1 MAQSLKDKYES
12 ELKAKVKE
20 RLGITNDYA
29 IPKLEKISIN
39 FGLGESATNAKT
51 LENAIN
57 DLVNIAGQKPVITRA
72 KKSIASFKLREDAAI
87 GLKVTLRK
95 DRMYNFLSKLINVA
109 LPRVRDFQGLSF
121 KSFDGRGNY
130 TFGLKEQLVFPEI
143 KYDKVDAVR
152 VMDITI
158 CTTSPNNEGAKV
170 LLEELGFPFRKPT
183 AAQLEKMAK
192 AA

>member
-1 MAQSLKDKYES
+1 M
-12 ELKAKVKE
+12 
-20 RLGITNDYA
+20 
-29 IPKLEKISIN
+29 
-39 FGLGESATNAKT
+39 
-51 LENAIN
+51 
-57 DLVNIAGQKPVITRA
+57 NIAGQKPVITRA

-152 VMDITI
+152 GMDITI

>member
-1 MAQSLKDKYES
+1 MKSLKETYESDLKNKLKDKLALEN
-12 ELKAKVKE
+12 VMQ
-20 RLGITNDYA
+20 
-29 IPKLEKISIN
+29 IPKLDKIVIN

-51 LENAIN
+51 LENAIQ
-57 DLVNIAGQKPVITRA
+57 DLTIISGQKPVITRA
-72 KKSIASFKLREDAAI
+72 KKSIATFKVRENMAI

-95 DRMYNFLSKLINVA
+95 DRMYNFFSKLVNVA

-130 TFGLKEQLVFPEI
+130 TFGVKEQLIFPEI

-152 VMDITI
+152 GMDITI
-158 CTTSPNNEGAKV
+158 CTTAANDEGARA
-170 LLEELGFPFRKPT
+170 LLEILGFPFKKVKAPT
-183 AAQLEKMAK
+183 AK